1 MEISSDSFISL
12 KQPFVSI
19 RLRLSLLFLKYNT
32 MKRRLLHTL
41 LALVLF
47 QGCIKEDSSKCP
59 ISELLLRFE
68 YTLNDD
74 YSNLLESQINRLV
87 VYVFDNDGKFVNR
100 FVSGDNEI
108 TNDYVMRI
116 PLPKGDYKVVVYG
129 GDFNSYSVGELN
141 KLSQLDKTLKKGVT
155 DIADFRMELNSVGGA
170 ENYLYPAM
178 TPDDL
183 YVGHD
188 MKLNSTF
195 DNQDIATVNLIKI
208 TKKIKV
214 KISGIDLVGAPI
226 DIYITAS
233 NGRYNHDSSIDIDH
247 GTFKYTPINTLS
259 KPNYLEVDLKI
270 MRLMLEQSPMLVVR
284 NSVTG
289 EIIYSENM
297 ISQILKTQAY
307 TKQEDFDR
315 EDEFIFEIPITL
327 KDNNLSVSVSINGW
341 NISDI
346 NADM

>member
-1 MEISSDSFISL
+1 
-12 KQPFVSI
+12 
-19 RLRLSLLFLKYNT
+19 
-32 MKRRLLHTL
+32 MKRILLHTL

-47 QGCIKEDSSKCP
+47 QSCIKEDASKCQV
-59 ISELLLRFE
+59 SELLLRFE

-74 YSNLLESQINRLV
+74 YTNLFGSQVSGLV
-87 VYVFDNDGKFVNR
+87 VYVFDNDGKFVDR
-100 FVSGDNEI
+100 FVNGDSEI

-116 PLPKGDYKVVVYG
+116 PLPEGDYKVVVYG
-129 GDFNSYSVGELN
+129 GDFNAYSVGELTE
-141 KLSQLDKTLKKGVT
+141 LSQLDKTLKKGVT

-188 MKLNSTF
+188 LKLSSAF
-195 DNQDIATVNLIKI
+195 DNHDITMVSLIKI

-214 KISGIDLVGAPI
+214 KISGTDLVGAPL

-233 NGRYNHDSSIDIDH
+233 NGRSKYESSIDIDY

-259 KPNYLEVDLKI
+259 KPNYLEVDLKM
-270 MRLMLEQSPMLVVR
+270 MRLTLEQSPMLVVR

-289 EIIYSENM
+289 EVIYSENM

-315 EDEFIFEIPITL
+315 EDEFVFEIPITL